1 MTRAEILDTIVEAFY
16 MEIAPDNM
24 FYFKHLG
31 ILRETLD
38 GYRVSVETSGYVRKL
53 WIHYRQADG
62 KKTVECIAKR
72 AEIERRHHWNT
83 CAKIQIDDIRERF
96 QAHER
101 EERETLMPESQTIDD
116 LWGEL

>member
-1 MTRAEILDTIVEAFY
+1 MSRADILNDIVKAFY
-16 MEIAPDNM
+16 MEILPENM

-38 GYRVSVETSGYVRKL
+38 GFRVSVETTGYTRKL
-53 WIHYRQADG
+53 WIQYQQADG

-72 AEIERRHHWNT
+72 AEIERRHHWNV

-101 EERETLMPESQTIDD
+101 EETLLPEQQTIDD